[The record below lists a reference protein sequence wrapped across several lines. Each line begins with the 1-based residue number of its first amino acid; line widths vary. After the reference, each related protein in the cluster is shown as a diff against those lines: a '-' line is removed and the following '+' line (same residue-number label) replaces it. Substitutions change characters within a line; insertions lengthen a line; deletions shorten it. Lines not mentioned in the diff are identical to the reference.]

1 MLIPCPECH
10 ASVSEQA
17 VACPHCGYPLTPG
30 RRQPRVIPLQPTA
43 RLSDIP
49 WYVIM
54 AVCLVVVFLGCY
66 HSPLMRGTRDTFT
79 RDVIVW
85 AGLILVIS
93 CSTALLAAWPVRGFF
108 RAAGGIRPSYA
119 STYMHVAAA
128 IGTTLAVMVGPA
140 LWLITIMPKSMTTIA
155 GIAMLPLPIVL
166 PWIYYWFVCNANIAG
181 RAAASGITA
190 GVTYVFLGL
199 LWSYGFTHPAT

>member
-17 VACPHCGYPLTPG
+17 VACPHCGYPLKSA
-30 RRQPRVIPLQPTA
+30 RRQPREVAPQPTA

-49 WYVIM
+49 WYVIV

-79 RDVIVW
+79 LDVIVW
-85 AGLILVIS
+85 TGLILAAS
-93 CSTALLAAWPVRGFF
+93 STTALLAAWLVRGFVH
-108 RAAGGIRPSYA
+108 AADGTRPSYA
-119 STYMHVAAA
+119 STYIHVSAAL
-128 IGTTLAVMVGPA
+128 GTTLAVMVGPA
-140 LWLITIMPKSMTTIA
+140 LWLITILPRSMTTIA
-155 GIAMLPLPIVL
+155 WIAMVPLPIVL
-166 PWIYYWFVCNANIAG
+166 TWIYYWFVCNANIAG

-190 GVTYVFLGL
+190 GVTYVFLGI
-199 LWSYGFTHPAT
+199 LWIYGYTHPAT